1 MAVATMRVPTVFT
14 AVDRFS
20 DVVSKMTRK
29 TTAFGKVGSSAI
41 SRMDHRLNNMW
52 GSMNNIS
59 QLAIGGG
66 VGGLF
71 YYAGKDVKD
80 YETKI
85 ASLAAVTGTK
95 IGAMNSQI
103 EDLGKRT
110 KMSVIDIAGAFEI
123 VGSKMS
129 EYLDN
134 PEALKQITE
143 SAIVMSRA
151 ARMPLEESIDNL
163 TQSLNIY
170 KAEAKDAMHFVNK
183 LSAGETV
190 GSISIAQSTD
200 ILRQFGAQAVST
212 NVKLEESVA
221 LIQTLTKPLGIAKV
235 GTGLRNILFDI
246 SAPATWD
253 KNKLRAIKMAGINT
267 KILTDETLSFRDRL
281 KELEKFKGNNDA
293 IGLFFKRTGTVVAKT
308 LLQNI
313 DVYDEF
319 IKKIIKLDDAED
331 KAGKNTSTLSSLI
344 DQMKASFTNFV
355 VTGDNATGVLRIVKG
370 LMGWMIDNMGNLV
383 NLIVSVTTAFIGW
396 KAIVGIVQL
405 TAFATAT
412 YSRVLK
418 FHALVTRFATM
429 RNLSYAAS
437 LRAVAFAKLASLGP
451 MALVVGALGLLAYS
465 MWDTKSATDAMVGGQ
480 ISALDT
486 SNLAWK
492 NSTNVVGSE
501 LEKQQR
507 LINGFNTKQVASK
520 EASKMNKILEE
531 EGKRQKFANAISFGK
546 DMSGNKVVK
555 PLNNLI
561 AKKLFENQ
569 QMEAVLG
576 KDKATTLRNKGFSFE
591 EFKKVYP
598 NAENYN
604 KKEKGEITV
613 IFKGDTQSIIGFS
626 ANGDYDVK
634 PQGINVITKP
644 NQGQQ

>member
-1 MAVATMRVPTVFT
+1 MRVPTVFT
-14 AVDRFS
+14 AVDKFS
-20 DVVSKMTRK
+20 DVVTKMSSNVNRFSKNTH
-29 TTAFGKVGSSAI
+29 SAV
-41 SRMDHRLNNMW
+41 SRVDNRLNRMW

-71 YYAGKDVKD
+71 YYAGKDVMD
-80 YETKI
+80 YETAI
-85 ASLAAVTGTK
+85 TSLAAVTGTK
-95 IGAMNSQI
+95 IGAMNGQI
-103 EDLGKRT
+103 ESLAKTSR
-110 KMSVIDIAGAFEI
+110 MSAIEVAKSFEI

-134 PEALKQITE
+134 PEALKQITN
-143 SAIVMSRA
+143 AGIILSRA
-151 ARMPLEESIDNL
+151 SRMPLEESINNL

-170 KAEAKDAMHFVNK
+170 KAEAKDALHFVNK

-190 GSISIAQSTD
+190 GSISIGQSTD

-221 LIQTLTKPLGIAKV
+221 LIQTLTKPLGIEGV
-235 GTGLRNILFDI
+235 GRGLRNILFDM

-253 KNKLRAIKMAGINT
+253 KRKLAGIKMAGINT

-293 IGLFFKRTGTVVAKT
+293 IGLFFKRTGAVAAKT

-313 DVYDEF
+313 DIYDEF
-319 IKKIIKLDDAED
+319 IKKIIKLDDAEA
-331 KAGKNTSTLSSLI
+331 KAAKNMSTLSSLI

-396 KAIVGIVQL
+396 KVIIGIINLLKWLHQGILLAKSAMLFLRTAQLAAAISGQAL
-405 TAFATAT
+405 TVVLLEQAAALWLT
-412 YSRVLK
+412 YWPVLLI
-418 FHALVTRFATM
+418 A
-429 RNLSYAAS
+429 
-437 LRAVAFAKLASLGP
+437 
-451 MALVVGALGLLAYS
+451 GALGVLVYS
-465 MWDTKSATDAMVGGQ
+465 MWDTQKATDSMVGGQ

-520 EASKMNKILEE
+520 EADKMNKILSFESKVSSIKK
-531 EGKRQKFANAISFGK
+531 GFSFGK
-546 DMSGNKVVK
+546 DKSGNKIVN
-555 PLNNLI
+555 PINNSI
-561 AKKLFENQ
+561 ARKLFENR
-569 QMEAVLG
+569 QMEAILG
-576 KDKATTLRNKGFSFE
+576 KEDATTLRNQGFTFE

-598 NAENYN
+598 NAETYR
-604 KKEKGEITV
+604 KQKGEITLV
-613 IFKGDTQSIIGFS
+613 IEGDSGIIKGFS
-626 ANGDYDVK
+626 FSGDYDVK
-634 PQGINVITKP
+634 PKGIDVKTSQ
-644 NQGQQ
+644 NQGARGK